1 MISNLKKT
9 FDEVSITCSV
19 LKRLNASEIV
29 KFDDRIKSQKVQYFA
44 QIFGVSPIY
53 SFNLYIR
60 GPYSPDLAHD
70 LYEVEKTGIKIPIEK
85 FVSEE
90 MEKRLSALREFL
102 KEKTNRDLEIIST
115 LHWLLKVVNLPKS
128 LAELKLRELKNSTP
142 EEEKLAFVALER
154 IPA

>member
-1 MISNLKKT
+1 
-9 FDEVSITCSV
+9 
-19 LKRLNASEIV
+19 
-29 KFDDRIKSQKVQYFA
+29 
-44 QIFGVSPIY
+44 
-53 SFNLYIR
+53 
-60 GPYSPDLAHD
+60 
-70 LYEVEKTGIKIPIEK
+70 
-85 FVSEE
+85 
-90 MEKRLSALREFL
+90 METRLSALREFL